1 MLTSP
6 GLFLLTAL
14 ILIAMTNWVDCPPSL
29 SPHHPALLDTSACLS
44 LTSDIFLK
52 EASISDISK
61 KIASTMDR
69 SLSKQQKEFFSCQQ
83 LTVIQPE
90 LSALQSGVSDSTA
103 YNPAN
108 NSAMSEF
115 ITSMIWLI

>member
-1 MLTSP
+1 
-6 GLFLLTAL
+6 
-14 ILIAMTNWVDCPPSL
+14 
-29 SPHHPALLDTSACLS
+29 
-44 LTSDIFLK
+44 
-52 EASISDISK
+52 
-61 KIASTMDR
+61 MDR

-83 LTVIQPE
+83 LAVIQPE